1 MKTILLEDAEIQV
14 VGAMLD
20 QRINIL
26 FQLRIEESKKGKNK
40 DERYAKQ
47 LLEEYNCLENLIK
60 KLKS

>member
-1 MKTILLEDAEIQV
+1 MKTIILEDAEIQI

-20 QRINIL
+20 DRINLL

-47 LLEEYNCLENLIK
+47 LLEEYSQIENILK
-60 KLKS
+60 KLKA